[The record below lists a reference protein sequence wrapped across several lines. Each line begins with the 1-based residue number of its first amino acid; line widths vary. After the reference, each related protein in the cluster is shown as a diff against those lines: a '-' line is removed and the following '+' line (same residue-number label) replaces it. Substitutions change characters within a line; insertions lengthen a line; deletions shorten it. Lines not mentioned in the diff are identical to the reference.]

1 MANFVYNIAKGR
13 VNEFFNRVKSNDP
26 SPSAIILIPL
36 SASGT
41 EAEGQD
47 YDTVAAVLAGTA
59 DERTTGGW
67 SRKTL
72 TDSDLSAWS
81 PDDTNNRGAAALP
94 SVTWTAPSTGNNTT
108 GLLIAYDADTT
119 SGNDSNLTP
128 LVHLDMAVTGD
139 GNDVVVNAGDIF
151 RAS

>member
-67 SRKTL
+67 SRKIL
-72 TDSDLSAWS
+72 TDSDLSAWA
-81 PDDTNNRGAAALP
+81 PDDTNNRGPASIP
-94 SVTWTAPSTGNNTT
+94 QVTWTGPTADTT
-108 GLLIAYDADTT
+108 GVLVAYDADTT